1 MKQKGGTCPTTIDIY
16 VLMLIPTISLVAVA
30 FAHFSVH
37 PDVVRGA
44 FFLMLAAGVAVCFV
58 ELKRFRKNFRPWQPL
73 SLPKKLLLLY
83 AVSIVGFTS
92 IMALATPM
100 FAWDALRHWGES
112 GVSIAQSMSGSVEA
126 TSIWLHRHPPGLTAT
141 LGIHGLL
148 FPDNGSLSSVAAIWI
163 LSLLAIATSIRLL
176 VSLRGIWTLPVAAA
190 LISVPYIDNH
200 VISWGYAGL
209 PMTAAL
215 TAACIFLIYFERTSR
230 PLYLYLSLLG
240 LCSVALFKNIGVL
253 YVILTVVSVLAT
265 KFVCGWRATESG
277 DQVQDLKF
285 RSRSILLA
293 FVMVCVVLGGT
304 LAINNYDGHL
314 IQILGKRLVITL
326 PNFEVVTNLLTH
338 SVLKNAS
345 FNLLFMVTAIATA
358 SLSYCYRIQE
368 RRFELVFLLL
378 LAFLAASLWLAS
390 LGTEYGLAR
399 AVPTRDTGGTR
410 HLLTPAVLCTMYLS
424 VFVSSINTAE
434 NNASQLRV

>member
-16 VLMLIPTISLVAVA
+16 VLMLIPTVSLVAIA

-44 FFLMLAAGVAVCFV
+44 FFLMLFVGVAVVLV
-58 ELKRFRKNFRPWQPL
+58 ELKRFRSNSRPWQPL
-73 SLPKKLLLLY
+73 SLSDKLLLLY
-83 AVSIVGFTS
+83 AILILGISS

-112 GVSIAQSMSGSVEA
+112 GISIAQSMSGSVEE

-148 FPDNGSLSSVAAIWI
+148 FLDTGSWSSVAAIWI

-215 TAACIFLIYFERTSR
+215 TAACIFLIYFEHRFQKSFF
-230 PLYLYLSLLG
+230 YL
-240 LCSVALFKNIGVL
+240 
-253 YVILTVVSVLAT
+253 
-265 KFVCGWRATESG
+265 
-277 DQVQDLKF
+277 
-285 RSRSILLA
+285 
-293 FVMVCVVLGGT
+293 
-304 LAINNYDGHL
+304 
-314 IQILGKRLVITL
+314 
-326 PNFEVVTNLLTH
+326 
-338 SVLKNAS
+338 
-345 FNLLFMVTAIATA
+345 
-358 SLSYCYRIQE
+358 
-368 RRFELVFLLL
+368 
-378 LAFLAASLWLAS
+378 
-390 LGTEYGLAR
+390 
-399 AVPTRDTGGTR
+399 
-410 HLLTPAVLCTMYLS
+410 
-424 VFVSSINTAE
+424 
-434 NNASQLRV
+434 